1 MAIKIV
7 FYRIKIVVILIIL
20 DSCFTVPINNKKSPF
35 RVRRQMSKDSRLVVK
50 DNSLIDASF
59 NLTLVEQRL
68 MLLAIVEARELDK
81 LSPDTPIEV
90 KAIAYRDQYKIDE
103 SNAYSQLADAT
114 KQLFNRQF
122 SYIDQYKGEDCIT
135 VARWVNR
142 ASYLNDNG
150 TVVLY
155 MSSEVISMISRLEA
169 NFTQYLLEQVSEFK
183 SKYSIR
189 LYELLIKYR
198 DIGNSKKYAID
209 ELKNLLG
216 LESTEYKT
224 MSLFKVN
231 VLDKAV
237 KEINE
242 KTDIQIKYEQFKEGR
257 TISHILFKLSKKKEK
272 KQKAS
277 RDQSTA
283 DLFTGMS
290 DKQILMFS
298 DKLSRDTAFQNYYK
312 ANVGESIEDYA
323 ERIALMLSD
332 TFYIKEWMPYLKN
345 VGYLN

>member
-1 MAIKIV
+1 
-7 FYRIKIVVILIIL
+7 
-20 DSCFTVPINNKKSPF
+20 
-35 RVRRQMSKDSRLVVK
+35 MSKENRLVVK

-59 NLTLVEQRL
+59 NLSLVEQRL

-81 LSPDTPIEV
+81 LTPETPIEV
-90 KAIAYRDQYKIDE
+90 RATAYRDQYKTDE
-103 SNAYSQLADAT
+103 SEAYKQLADAS

-122 SYIDQYKGEDCIT
+122 SYIDNFKGEDCIT

-142 ASYLNDNG
+142 ASYLNDRG

-169 NFTQYLLEQVSEFK
+169 NFTQYLLEQVSDFK

-198 DIGNSKKYAID
+198 DIETSKKFEIA
-209 ELKNLLG
+209 ELRSKLG
-216 LESTEYKT
+216 LNEDEYK
-224 MSLFKVN
+224 LNAVFKRD

-237 KEINE
+237 NEISS

-257 TISHILFKLSKKKEK
+257 KVSHILFKFVKKKEK
-272 KQKAS
+272 KPKDN
-277 RDQSTA
+277 RDKNTV
-283 DLFTGMS
+283 DMFTGLS
-290 DKQILMFS
+290 IKQCLMFG
-298 DKLSRDTAFQNYYK
+298 DKLSRDTAFQNHYK

-323 ERIALMLSD
+323 ERIATMLSD
-332 TFYIKEWMPYLKN
+332 AFYVKEWMTYLES
-345 VGYLN
+345 VGYVPSNK